1 MKYLVAILVFAL
13 GVAGIVGGGYDDSPG
28 AQVLGLCL
36 SSWRSSWAYGPLGAA
51 GRGPSRPSRSAIGR

>member
-28 AQVLGLCL
+28 AQVLGLL
-36 SSWRSSWAYGPLGAA
+36 LVVVAVVLGVRAA
-51 GRGPSRPSRSAIGR
+51 RRGRTRTEQS